1 MFVSLEWRFKFGH
14 YVCRFQENR
23 EFFDVKTCPNCMN
36 CWNRGLNTQELNI
49 WKVKDISDSL
59 LTALK
64 MLHFVCGRNS
74 VKNNKNVY
82 LN

>member
-1 MFVSLEWRFKFGH
+1 
-14 YVCRFQENR
+14 
-23 EFFDVKTCPNCMN
+23 MN

-49 WKVKDISDSL
+49 RKVKDISDSL

-74 VKNNKNVY
+74 VKNNKDVY